1 MEQAVP
7 NFFKEPV
14 EFFKLVWSHVIT
26 PIGLILTHTLTVP
39 ILGNRKFHH
48 TVFSYVSAMCNP
60 IATSTMGIG
69 NLICIFLLFRR
80 ISDDLDSIL
89 EEQLGR
95 DMKIRVDLTRR
106 PFDWFFKR
114 SFLVQLMPC
123 LYAAKSKQT
132 DLEALNK
139 NAEQRHLVACIRPL
153 FNLVH
158 RWHYACALYDKAIV
172 VKFKFEPSEQTN
184 WEGMWGESRKKSKPA
199 PFPYLFSNQRVDMAQ
214 DAFPQSDVGKKY
226 WTFLHWDIAADHPIE
241 TYYALASKH
250 GDQFLS
256 STKGGNKYDIAISC
270 VQAFIS
276 SMYAF
281 RNGFPDMNSPD
292 LLLAVFSIHSVI
304 NALHHFL
311 YIVTPGHRVLVLE
324 SPEEVT
330 TYLLKR
336 CKDHQSA
343 PTKRDSTIF
352 EIRSPW
358 HIIEEMHENIKTPPS
373 LGLKLEKPEVKSEVE
388 SEENLLKT
396 IAYSID
402 ANKNKGDGLSA
413 EETKPPR
420 LTVTGLCV
428 RTMLMTVM
436 VQLGLYAALIVI
448 NTHRTGGL
456 SRYTKL
462 DMRSDDSDGRA
473 KEEARRQWVR
483 ELDEQRKM
491 QRAKVEDEKQRL
503 NTQTSGSFFTG
514 GVSASTNSS
523 SVTGARRRNLSEIH
537 KQSTNH
543 GSTPEHVYISQVQ
556 HTSHHVDRPPDA
568 AVPSNQKNRASH
580 ADPTPPT
587 HSPPST
593 HVANFGRMR
602 NQFIDSGLTAD
613 ADKKKRDAD
622 VWREQ
627 LQIQIEEKKQRQ
639 LLEKKQS
646 EDFVYQSWSEMQRP
660 GSQGGGGGKSGLG
673 GNSNSVTG
681 MPVRR
686 SMHTIQRDE
695 ETLNRQSVPGLETDS
710 ARRSTRQDNL
720 PPPSP
725 KKGMNNDY
733 HAAPA
738 AESFSSPPQVFSS
751 NLSKIP
757 RAVRKSISIPKPE
770 HNPLDWGEDA
780 EQHDSADNLATHSPL
795 PTRNHPN
802 QPKSQN
808 RNFTNPTI
816 NNPSEPRGQQQKTS
830 MSRNQTF
837 DHSTEDLHE
846 RMRNISLNASVRT
859 PSPPSSPPLPAQQLH
874 NQNNSSPNRK
884 LSKILGSVKS
894 SLGYP
899 AVVSEQPARAQK
911 RNPSN
916 QPIQSSSTNK
926 PPRVR
931 SAFGRTLPPAPSTQ
945 PANTSNIPTREL
957 NRNKKLPSIKS
968 DKSGGRVNK
977 ALLQKE
983 MQHRD
988 AVVAKAQ
995 QLYQQQQ
1002 RNHISALHSMT
1013 HRAENHDAEIADTF
1027 LDNRKP
1033 TQKNQQESASKNA
1046 MRKEASNRNDFIE
1059 KASDDVLVAA
1069 GTSTG
1074 RGRKGEFTP
1083 HGSLRPPWGVSATEE
1098 EEYVKQKNIPSS
1110 VAKKG
1115 GDGGVGKVVRPP
1127 WGIEEDVPM
1136 RVVGRERRPKA
1147 SSGAAPAG
1155 VDEEVLR
1162 MKALNELS
1170 RFGSLLAEE
1179 KRALSWDMG
1188 M

>member
-1 MEQAVP
+1 
-7 NFFKEPV
+7 
-14 EFFKLVWSHVIT
+14 
-26 PIGLILTHTLTVP
+26 
-39 ILGNRKFHH
+39 
-48 TVFSYVSAMCNP
+48 
-60 IATSTMGIG
+60 
-69 NLICIFLLFRR
+69 
-80 ISDDLDSIL
+80 
-89 EEQLGR
+89 
-95 DMKIRVDLTRR
+95 
-106 PFDWFFKR
+106 
-114 SFLVQLMPC
+114 
-123 LYAAKSKQT
+123 
-132 DLEALNK
+132 
-139 NAEQRHLVACIRPL
+139 
-153 FNLVH
+153 
-158 RWHYACALYDKAIV
+158 
-172 VKFKFEPSEQTN
+172 
-184 WEGMWGESRKKSKPA
+184 
-199 PFPYLFSNQRVDMAQ
+199 
-214 DAFPQSDVGKKY
+214 
-226 WTFLHWDIAADHPIE
+226 
-241 TYYALASKH
+241 
-250 GDQFLS
+250 
-256 STKGGNKYDIAISC
+256 
-270 VQAFIS
+270 
-276 SMYAF
+276 
-281 RNGFPDMNSPD
+281 
-292 LLLAVFSIHSVI
+292 
-304 NALHHFL
+304 
-311 YIVTPGHRVLVLE
+311 
-324 SPEEVT
+324 
-330 TYLLKR
+330 
-336 CKDHQSA
+336 
-343 PTKRDSTIF
+343 
-352 EIRSPW
+352 
-358 HIIEEMHENIKTPPS
+358 
-373 LGLKLEKPEVKSEVE
+373 
-388 SEENLLKT
+388 
-396 IAYSID
+396 
-402 ANKNKGDGLSA
+402 
-413 EETKPPR
+413 
-420 LTVTGLCV
+420 
-428 RTMLMTVM
+428 
-436 VQLGLYAALIVI
+436 
-448 NTHRTGGL
+448 
-456 SRYTKL
+456 
-462 DMRSDDSDGRA
+462 MRSDDTDGRA

-543 GSTPEHVYISQVQ
+543 GSSTPEHVHISQVQ
-556 HTSHHVDRPPDA
+556 HPSHHVDRPPDA

-587 HSPPST
+587 HSLPST

-622 VWREQ
+622 AWREQ

-695 ETLNRQSVPGLETDS
+695 ETLNRPSVPGLETDS
-710 ARRSTRQDNL
+710 AHRSARQDNL

-757 RAVRKSISIPKPE
+757 RAVRKSVSIPKPE

-780 EQHDSADNLATHSPL
+780 EQHDSADNLATHSPP

-830 MSRNQTF
+830 MSRNRTI

-846 RMRNISLNASVRT
+846 SMRNISLNASIRT

-884 LSKILGSVKS
+884 LSKILGSVKA

-1013 HRAENHDAEIADTF
+1013 HRAENHDAEIADTY
-1027 LDNRKP
+1027 LDNGRKP
-1033 TQKNQQESASKNA
+1033 TQKNQQEGASKNA
-1046 MRKEASNRNDFIE
+1046 IRKETSNRNDFIE
-1059 KASDDVLVAA
+1059 KPSDDVLVAA

-1083 HGSLRPPWGVSATEE
+1083 HGSLRPPWGVSAAEE
-1098 EEYVKQKNIPSS
+1098 EEHVKQRNIPTS

-1115 GDGGVGKVVRPP
+1115 GDGGGGKVVRPP

>member
-1 MEQAVP
+1 
-7 NFFKEPV
+7 
-14 EFFKLVWSHVIT
+14 
-26 PIGLILTHTLTVP
+26 
-39 ILGNRKFHH
+39 
-48 TVFSYVSAMCNP
+48 
-60 IATSTMGIG
+60 
-69 NLICIFLLFRR
+69 
-80 ISDDLDSIL
+80 
-89 EEQLGR
+89 
-95 DMKIRVDLTRR
+95 
-106 PFDWFFKR
+106 
-114 SFLVQLMPC
+114 
-123 LYAAKSKQT
+123 
-132 DLEALNK
+132 
-139 NAEQRHLVACIRPL
+139 
-153 FNLVH
+153 
-158 RWHYACALYDKAIV
+158 
-172 VKFKFEPSEQTN
+172 
-184 WEGMWGESRKKSKPA
+184 
-199 PFPYLFSNQRVDMAQ
+199 
-214 DAFPQSDVGKKY
+214 
-226 WTFLHWDIAADHPIE
+226 
-241 TYYALASKH
+241 
-250 GDQFLS
+250 
-256 STKGGNKYDIAISC
+256 
-270 VQAFIS
+270 
-276 SMYAF
+276 
-281 RNGFPDMNSPD
+281 
-292 LLLAVFSIHSVI
+292 
-304 NALHHFL
+304 
-311 YIVTPGHRVLVLE
+311 
-324 SPEEVT
+324 
-330 TYLLKR
+330 
-336 CKDHQSA
+336 
-343 PTKRDSTIF
+343 
-352 EIRSPW
+352 
-358 HIIEEMHENIKTPPS
+358 
-373 LGLKLEKPEVKSEVE
+373 
-388 SEENLLKT
+388 
-396 IAYSID
+396 
-402 ANKNKGDGLSA
+402 
-413 EETKPPR
+413 
-420 LTVTGLCV
+420 
-428 RTMLMTVM
+428 
-436 VQLGLYAALIVI
+436 
-448 NTHRTGGL
+448 
-456 SRYTKL
+456 
-462 DMRSDDSDGRA
+462 MRSDDTDGRA

-514 GVSASTNSS
+514 GVSASTNST

-543 GSTPEHVYISQVQ
+543 GSSTPEHVHISQVQ
-556 HTSHHVDRPPDA
+556 HINHHADRAPD
-568 AVPSNQKNRASH
+568 AVPSNQKSRPSANH
-580 ADPTPPT
+580 AEPTPPN

-593 HVANFGRMR
+593 HKASFGRMR

-613 ADKKKRDAD
+613 ADKKKRDANA
-622 VWREQ
+622 WREQ

-686 SMHTIQRDE
+686 SVHTIQRDE
-695 ETLNRQSVPGLETDS
+695 EALNRQSVSGLETDS
-710 ARRSTRQDNL
+710 THRSARQDNL
-720 PPPSP
+720 PPPST
-725 KKGMNNDY
+725 KKGMKNDN
-733 HAAPA
+733 HVAPA

-751 NLSKIP
+751 TNLSKIP
-757 RAVRKSISIPKPE
+757 RAVRKSITIPKPE
-770 HNPLDWGEDA
+770 HNLLDWNEDA
-780 EQHDSADNLATHSPL
+780 EHHDSVDTMATHSSPPL
-795 PTRNHPN
+795 RNIPN

-808 RNFTNPTI
+808 RNITNPTV
-816 NNPSEPRGQQQKTS
+816 NNPTEHRGHQQKAS
-830 MSRNQTF
+830 MNRNRSI
-837 DHSTEDLHE
+837 DHSSEELHE
-846 RMRNISLNASVRT
+846 SMRDMSLNRNVRT

-884 LSKILGSVKS
+884 LSKILGSVKA

-899 AVVSEQPARAQK
+899 AAVSEQPARAQK

-916 QPIQSSSTNK
+916 QPTQSSNNSNSK

-945 PANTSNIPTREL
+945 PANTSNIPTRDL

-1013 HRAENHDAEIADTF
+1013 HRAENHDAEIVDTYW
-1027 LDNRKP
+1027 DNARKP
-1033 TQKNQQESASKNA
+1033 SQKTQQDSMTKNVT
-1046 MRKEASNRNDFIE
+1046 RKETSNNRNDSVE
-1059 KASDDVLVAA
+1059 KPADDGLLAA

-1083 HGSLRPPWGVSATEE
+1083 HGSLRPPWGVSAAEE
-1098 EEYVKQKNIPSS
+1098 AEFEKQKNIPAS
-1110 VAKKG
+1110 VAKRGG
-1115 GDGGVGKVVRPP
+1115 GDGGKVVRPP

-1147 SSGAAPAG
+1147 TSGAVPTG